1 MSDEVKRK
9 IESIEKRIVELKY
22 AERDVERE
30 RDIIRY
36 EMLKKAEN
44 SPVILKLIEM
54 FFIKELRVNMDELR
68 LLSEPAAFKGRDGE
82 EFLSEVKVDV
92 RYNNTKSKDYREI
105 GFVIYLTEGF
115 QIEEVRK
122 KEIEMMD
129 RIISI
134 RKEIEELRAQKR
146 SLRLK

>member
-36 EMLKKAEN
+36 EMLKKREF
-44 SPVILKLIEM
+44 SCCIKLIET
-54 FFIKELRVNMDELR
+54 FFVNELKVNMDELR

-115 QIEEVRK
+115 K
-122 KEIEMMD
+122 
-129 RIISI
+129 S
-134 RKEIEELRAQKR
+134 KR
-146 SLRLK
+146 SEKKKLK